1 MSLFTHPIEYLHC
14 NLMYSIKWCTITGTV
29 KPSDNTKVCLCS
41 AVTWH
46 YPLPSTDRTGCSG
59 WKDEVRSKDSGFGTS
74 SAMSNIATSTL
85 PPLSEISCV
94 QVTTNKSVDYPN
106 GWCFAVCHN
115 SISAQIVFLYE
126 IHSVI
131 WTSEILAQI
140 TWPTKSRDL
149 SNYVPYQITWPT
161 STTSRDLFQFP
172 AAGESARKTKEVR
185 VFPTKQISHGRI
197 RWGSDIGRCIVLV
210 WGLKSF
216 LLKLSR
222 NIGF

>member
-46 YPLPSTDRTGCSG
+46 YPLPVRTGQAAVDG
-59 WKDEVRSKDSGFGTS
+59 RTKWGAKTPDSAPAAPCQIS
-74 SAMSNIATSTL
+74 LL
-85 PPLSEISCV
+85 PPFLRFLKYLVFRWQPIKV
-94 QVTTNKSVDYPN
+94 LIIRMADALQFATILYPRKLY
-106 GWCFAVCHN
+106 FF
-115 SISAQIVFLYE
+115 IIYE

-185 VFPTKQISHGRI
+185 VFPTK
-197 RWGSDIGRCIVLV
+197 
-210 WGLKSF
+210 
-216 LLKLSR
+216 
-222 NIGF
+222 